1 MSKISHLAF
10 IAAVATATASS
21 ALAQSFDP
29 DAGTGNVAPLRF
41 QQSAAAPVV
50 AHRTVAKRNV
60 AQQKQNGLD
69 AFALVPRSAND
80 PALTGGGSIGY
91 NEMVKQAW

>member
-1 MSKISHLAF
+1 MSKFSRIAV
-10 IAAVATATASS
+10 IAAVAAAITSP

-29 DAGTGNVAPLRF
+29 EVGTGNIVPFTF
-41 QQSAAAPVV
+41 QPNAGAPVV
-50 AHRTVAKRNV
+50 AHRAIAKRNV
-60 AQQKQNGLD
+60 AQHQQNGLD
-69 AFALVPRSAND
+69 AFAFVPRSSND